1 MTGEET
7 GVDLRRVE
15 RRALFAAI
23 LTTSMGQ
30 SFVFAT
36 LPPIGRQLGFSD
48 VETGLI
54 ITLAAVMFV
63 VAAPIWGNVADRIGL
78 RRVIAVGLAAAGA
91 LTAVFAVAIEMRLLG
106 RLSAPQALGLLIG
119 LRIALAVFAG
129 GLFPAAQAYIAE
141 RTTAADRAKGM
152 VLIAA
157 GFGIGSVAGPVFAWL
172 FSEISLTAPFYG
184 MAFLMTAAG
193 GLVAWSLEPARRT
206 GGNQV
211 RSRLALSQLLPFLL
225 VALVAVTAVSSLQQ
239 TLGLRLQD
247 LGGLTTAAA
256 IGDAGKGLAVL
267 AAALVAAQIGVG
279 RFGGHPSL
287 LLVAG
292 GVVSAAGFLAVVPA
306 STFLAAVPGLAAI
319 GLGIGL
325 VFPGNIALL
334 SLAAGPDAQA
344 RAAGIAAMAQGSGM
358 IAGPILGA
366 AAYGVSAGV
375 PLYGAAGLM
384 TTVLVVGAVAFMG
397 RDRATLR

>member
-1 MTGEET
+1 MTDEKA
-7 GVDLRRVE
+7 GVDLSRAE
-15 RRALFAAI
+15 RRALIAAI

-54 ITLAAVMFV
+54 ITMAAVMFV
-63 VAAPIWGNVADRIGL
+63 AVAPIWGNVADRIGL
-78 RRVIAVGLAAAGA
+78 RRVIAVGLAAAGV
-91 LTAVFAVAIEMRLLG
+91 LTAVFAVVIEMRLDG
-106 RLSAPQALGLLIG
+106 RLSAQGALGLLIG
-119 LRIALAVFAG
+119 LRITLAVFAG

-141 RTTAADRAKGM
+141 RTTAAERAKGM
-152 VLIAA
+152 ALIAA

-172 FSEISLTAPFYG
+172 ASEVSLTAPFYG
-184 MAFLMTAAG
+184 MAFLMAASG
-193 GLVAWSLEPARRT
+193 ALVAWSLEPARRT
-206 GGNQV
+206 GRDQA
-211 RSRLALSQLLPFLL
+211 RSRLALIPLLPFLL
-225 VALVAVTAVSSLQQ
+225 VAFIGMTAVSGLQQ

-256 IGDAGKGLAVL
+256 IGDAGKGLAVM

-279 RFGGHPSL
+279 RFGGHPSFL
-287 LLVAG
+287 LAAG
-292 GVVSAAGFLAVVPA
+292 GVVGAMGFLAVVPA
-306 STFLAAVPGLAAI
+306 STVLTAAPGLAAI

-325 VFPGNIALL
+325 AYPGNTALL

-344 RAAGIAAMAQGSGM
+344 RVAGIAAMAQGSGM

-366 AAYGVSAGV
+366 AAYGVSTGV
-375 PLYGAAGLM
+375 PLYGAAALM
-384 TTVLVVGAVAFMG
+384 MTVSIVGAAAFMV
-397 RDRATLR
+397 RDRVTPC